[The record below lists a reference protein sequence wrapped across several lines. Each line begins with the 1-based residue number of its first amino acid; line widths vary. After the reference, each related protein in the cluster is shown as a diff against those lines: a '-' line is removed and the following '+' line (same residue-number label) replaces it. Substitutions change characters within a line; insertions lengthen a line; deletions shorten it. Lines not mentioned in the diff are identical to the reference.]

1 MFPRLLALTL
11 LLAYAPF
18 LEAVEWGF
26 HFANH
31 GDFVHTSD
39 ADHETR
45 DTDEHGCV
53 PTFHICACHASP
65 ASTGRVE
72 ARQGMTL
79 AQLGAWSGTAA
90 TSDDRTPNPPPLRP
104 PIS

>member
-1 MFPRLLALTL
+1 MLRRLLALTL
-11 LLAYAPF
+11 LLAYAPL
-18 LEAVEWGF
+18 LEAAEWGL
-26 HFANH
+26 HLATH

-39 ADHETR
+39 ADHDTR
-45 DTDEHGCV
+45 EPDEHGCV

-72 ARQGMTL
+72 ARDGIAL
-79 AQLGAWSGTAA
+79 AQLGAWAGAA
-90 TSDDRTPNPPPLRP
+90 SPAADRTPNPPPLRP

>member
-1 MFPRLLALTL
+1 MLRRLLALTL
-11 LLAYAPF
+11 FLTYAPF
-18 LEAVEWGF
+18 LEAAEWSL
-26 HFANH
+26 HFATH
-31 GDFVHTSD
+31 GDFVHTTNPEHDS
-39 ADHETR
+39 R

-72 ARQGMTL
+72 ARGGIAL
-79 AQLGAWSGTAA
+79 AQLGAWAVAGSPVA
-90 TSDDRTPNPPPLRP
+90 DRTPNPPPLRP